1 MLSRSGR
8 PLFQVLFGPVA
19 RLFVRMGISAD
30 AVTITGTIL
39 SCAIALWL
47 IPTDH
52 LTVAAWAIFAVVIF
66 DNLDGQI
73 ARLTGTSSKW
83 GAFLDSTMDRF
94 ADGAI
99 FLAVAI
105 WSILHADESLANWTA
120 LGAVV
125 ALLMGAI
132 VPYAKARAEAVG
144 YTANIGI
151 AERADRLTVILVGV
165 FFVGLEWGDWW
176 LTVATWV
183 LAVLGFFTVIQ
194 RMATM
199 YKQAKAEDVA
209 ERISKSAQGNEFA
222 HRTEYAHGADPVSGP
237 GSASGPLQGGPD
249 AGLSA
254 NGEGHAPEG
263 ERDPQNQG
271 GIS

>member
-8 PLFQVLFGPVA
+8 PLFQMLFGPVA
-19 RLFVRMGISAD
+19 RLFVRLGISAD
-30 AVTITGTIL
+30 AVTIAGTIA
-39 SCAIALWL
+39 SCTVALWL

-52 LTVAAWAIFAVVIF
+52 LTVAAWTIFAVVIF

-99 FLAVAI
+99 FLAVAM

-125 ALLMGAI
+125 ALLMGAV
-132 VPYAKARAEAVG
+132 VPYAKARAESLG
-144 YTANIGI
+144 FTANIGL

-176 LTVATWV
+176 LTVATWLLV
-183 LAVLGFFTVIQ
+183 AASFFTVVQ
-194 RMATM
+194 RMATV
-199 YKQAKAEDVA
+199 YQQAKAEPGESQA
-209 ERISKSAQGNEFA
+209 ETA
-222 HRTEYAHGADPVSGP
+222 
-237 GSASGPLQGGPD
+237 
-249 AGLSA
+249 
-254 NGEGHAPEG
+254 
-263 ERDPQNQG
+263 
-271 GIS
+271 